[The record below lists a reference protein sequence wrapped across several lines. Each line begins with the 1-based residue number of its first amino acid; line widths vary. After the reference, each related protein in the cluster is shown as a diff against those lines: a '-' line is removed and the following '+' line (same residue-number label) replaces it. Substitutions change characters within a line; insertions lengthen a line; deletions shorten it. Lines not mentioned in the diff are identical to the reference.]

1 MHFFIKYQINME
13 NNNYN
18 SSREK
23 LILPEY
29 GRNVV
34 FMVDD
39 LLEIED
45 RDERN
50 KQAKIVIDVMGNINP
65 TLRDSNDYKHKIW
78 DHLFILSDFK
88 LDIDSPYEIP
98 SRESLVVKPEKIP
111 YRYNYITHKQYGNNI
126 REVLNLLRAQDDNVD
141 IEPIAVD
148 IAKFMKQKSY
158 EYNQEYP
165 SNLVVLSDIR
175 KFTNGEIVLEEDTL
189 NNTSVAIRVPYP
201 KQVGGQ
207 SNLRSSKMNPNN
219 PRNNSLLKRSNTMS
233 RSKVN
238 SVNNRFK

>member
-1 MHFFIKYQINME
+1 ME

-34 FMVDD
+34 FMVEE
-39 LLEIED
+39 LLKIED

-50 KQAKIVIDVMGNINP
+50 KQAKLVIDVMGNINP

-78 DHLFILSDFK
+78 DHIFILSDFK

-98 SRESLVVKPEKIP
+98 SRESLVIKPEKIP
-111 YRYNYITHKQYGNNI
+111 YRRNYITHKQYGNNI
-126 REVLNLLRAQDDNVD
+126 REVLNLLREQDDNIDV
-141 IEPIAVD
+141 EPIAVD
-148 IAKFMKQKSY
+148 LAKFMKQKSY
-158 EYNQEYP
+158 EYNKEYP
-165 SNLVVLSDIR
+165 SNFVVLSDIR

-189 NNTSVAIRVPYP
+189 NNTSVAIRVPRP
-201 KQVGGQ
+201 KTAISP
-207 SNLRSSKMNPNN
+207 SNMRNSRVTPNN
-219 PRNNSLLKRSNTMS
+219 ARNNSILKRSSPIS
-233 RSKVN
+233 RSKTN
-238 SVNNRFK
+238 TTNNKSK

>member
-1 MHFFIKYQINME
+1 ME

-18 SSREK
+18 ASREK

-34 FMVDD
+34 FMVDE
-39 LLEIED
+39 LLKIEN

-126 REVLNLLRAQDDNVD
+126 REVLDLLREQDDSID

-148 IAKFMKQKSY
+148 LAKFMKQKSY
-158 EYNQEYP
+158 EYNKEYP
-165 SNLVVLSDIR
+165 SNAVVLADIR

-189 NNTSVAIRVPYP
+189 NNTAVAVRTPRAKIVT
-201 KQVGGQ
+201 GQ
-207 SNLRSSKMNPNN
+207 TNSRNPRMMQNN
-219 PRNNSLLKRSNTMS
+219 PRGNTPIRRSAPTSRPRINNM
-233 RSKVN
+233 
-238 SVNNRFK
+238 NNKIK